1 MTGNNNQSEAVNYRW
16 RKEGDETSIPRAM
29 YGSNSNYNT
38 LVSDRFVEDAS
49 FLRLNYVSLNYSLDK
64 RQLKWIGLNRMTFYL
79 NAQNV
84 FTLTKYTGVE
94 PNNSGTPAIDNN
106 PTPSPHQYTLGI
118 NVEF

>member
-1 MTGNNNQSEAVNYRW
+1 
-16 RKEGDETSIPRAM
+16 M
-29 YGSNSNYNT
+29 YGNNSNYNT
-38 LVSDRFVEDAS
+38 LISDRFVEDGS
-49 FLRLNYVSLNYSLDK
+49 FLRMNYISLNYSLDK
-64 RQLKWIGLNRMTFYL
+64 KQLKWIGLNRMTFYL

-106 PTPSPHQYTLGI
+106 PTPSAHQYTLGI